1 MSYDWQDI
9 FKNSGTS
16 HYSISAETGAI
27 AAGAA
32 TKLIWYCWWTSTTKI
47 ALVRKVELE
56 GVIATTA
63 FAVGQVLYQLNIARA
78 FTAEN
83 GTPGGTSLT
92 ITGANQRLATPYAAT
107 GFGAIRI
114 ATTAPLGAPT
124 WTLDSNA
131 VATINAHSSAGKFAA
146 TPIIGAQDIND
157 GQLFNADIAGGESP
171 IVLHANEGLA
181 IQVTVPATG
190 VWTAGINMKWAE
202 TDRLSS

>member
-1 MSYDWQDI
+1 MSFDWLS
-9 FKNSGTS
+9 KLSEPGTS
-16 HYSISAETGAI
+16 HYSISAETGSV

-32 TKLIWYCWWTSTTKI
+32 TKLIWYCQWTSTAKV

-63 FAVGQVLYQLNIARA
+63 FAAGQVLYQLNIARG

-83 GTPGGTSLT
+83 GTPGGTALT
-92 ITGANQRLATPYAAT
+92 ITGENQRLSSPYATT
-107 GFGAIRI
+107 GFGVIRI
-114 ATTAPLGAPT
+114 ASTAALGAPT
-124 WTLDSNA
+124 WTLDANPIS
-131 VATINAHSSAGKFAA
+131 TINSHSSAGVNAA
-146 TPIIGAQDIND
+146 TPIIGSQYVSD

-190 VWTAGINMKWAE
+190 VWIAGINMKWAE
-202 TDRLSS
+202 VDRLSA

>member
-1 MSYDWQDI
+1 MSMDWLAK
-9 FKNSGTS
+9 FSEPGTS
-16 HYSISAETGAI
+16 HYSLSAATGSI

-32 TKLIWYCWWTSTTKI
+32 TKLIWYCQWTSTTKV

-83 GTPGGTSLT
+83 GTPGGTALT
-92 ITGANQRLATPYAAT
+92 ISNPNQKLDSAYAGT
-107 GFGAIRI
+107 GFGVVRI
-114 ATTAPLGAPT
+114 ASTAALGAPT
-124 WTLDSNA
+124 WTLDSNPIS
-131 VATINAHSSAGKFAA
+131 TINAHSSAGKFGA

-157 GQLFNADIAGGESP
+157 GQLFNADITGGESP

-190 VWTAGINMKWAE
+190 VWIAGINMKWAE
-202 TDRLSS
+202 TDRVIT